1 MGIVF
6 DKKDEPWK
14 GLIRTTE
21 LRPIGHIDIVGQC
34 ASGYRDML
42 VASADEYNLKFPTY
56 IHWVI
61 ENPRGAGTYGYYL
74 VREKRL

>member
-21 LRPIGHIDIVGQC
+21 RRPIGHIDIIGRYT
-34 ASGYRDML
+34 SKYRDMI
-42 VASADEYNLKFPTY
+42 VASVDEYNLKFPAY

-61 ENPRGAGTYGYYL
+61 ENPRGAGYGYYL

>member
-14 GLIRTTE
+14 GLVRTTE
-21 LRPIGHIDIVGQC
+21 LRPIGHIDIIGQC
-34 ASGYRDML
+34 ASEYRDVL
-42 VASADEYNLKFPTY
+42 LDSADEDNLKFPKY
-56 IHWVI
+56 LHWVI
-61 ENPRGAGTYGYYL
+61 ENPRGADRYGYYL